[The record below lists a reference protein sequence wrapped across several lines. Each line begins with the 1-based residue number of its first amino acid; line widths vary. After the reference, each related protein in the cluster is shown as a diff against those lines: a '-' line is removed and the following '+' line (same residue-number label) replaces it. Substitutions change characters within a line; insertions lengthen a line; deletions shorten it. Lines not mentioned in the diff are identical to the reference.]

1 MRFGSLSSTFDLFFL
16 FFSRFLFAS
25 YSSLKL
31 KGDSMMRL
39 SMRSVRDVKIFHTK
53 RSGMTLIEVLI
64 ATALTMLIMLA
75 LAQGFKSLSQGVTAG
90 RSRLTGSDQLRSI
103 LSLLRSDLQGLTVS
117 TKTHPQSIQSSTGYF
132 GYYDGPLSDSTA
144 MLFNYKPG
152 ATEVEEKLSAS
163 RWSDID
169 DAMMFTAK
177 ARDGQWFYGRV
188 PLALMK
194 IHAANRGTGLP
205 LTLSFDDWL
214 TDVTIAS
221 EYAEIAWF
229 MRPLNEVG
237 MLNGPE
243 AQVTNNAP
251 YNAYSREKLITLETP
266 VNDVAPVVDLDGDA
280 IPDPDGMPD
289 RVALCRRVLLI
300 RPDLMISRADVDG
313 SSDPQLYATPMPVDS
328 DINSFRYQMRFAYQR
343 SDLSVRKDWIG
354 NRFVLK
360 TNSLSDLQRPEN
372 RFAHFCIPFPDDD
385 TTKFPT
391 KNNLG
396 LVSSLPI
403 LALTSEV
410 VPPPDL
416 PPGAPTKK
424 TNYLP
429 MTNLAYGNIQPSSD
443 RGFVPAAFCR
453 TNLVKTGS
461 STYASSYTMEEV
473 VASNVVGFDLRGYDT
488 SAVQFYTPGV
498 DGVWGN
504 NGNIRDAG
512 APGSDDLI
520 VAPSDPGYA
529 FVLEN
534 GPVVLASS
542 GSFVDLAW
550 GIKVLNQLKN
560 STKST
565 YTLNVDGSN
574 ISIWGSALSGLQP
587 GTKNLV
593 DSLSKSGKFNTV
605 LGVFQPMFDTFTD
618 YYEADGKSQ
627 YLLKLDP
634 NDPLKQPIAWFSTDG
649 MVPYGLQ
656 ASNAIDRS
664 KLELWPD
671 RGIDGID
678 NNANNVID
686 EDAERDTSP
695 PFRYALPA
703 IQIKIRV
710 QDIPAGTLQELSLVH
725 NLQGS

>member
-1 MRFGSLSSTFDLFFL
+1 
-16 FFSRFLFAS
+16 
-25 YSSLKL
+25 
-31 KGDSMMRL
+31 
-39 SMRSVRDVKIFHTK
+39 MRSVRDVKIFHTK

-205 LTLSFDDWL
+205 LTLTFDDWL

-243 AQVTNNAP
+243 AQVTNTQ
-251 YNAYSREKLITLETP
+251 YSYTPVSTP
-266 VNDVAPVVDLDGDA
+266 VNDVAPVVDLNGDA

-313 SSDPQLYATPMPVDS
+313 SSDPQLYATPMPVDTG

-343 SDLSVRKDWIG
+343 SDLSVHKEWIG

-372 RFAHFCIPFPDDD
+372 RFAHFCIPYDD
-385 TTKFPT
+385 TI
-391 KNNLG
+391 NNLG

-403 LALTSEV
+403 LALTSEA
-410 VPPPDL
+410 DSN
-416 PPGAPTKK
+416 G
-424 TNYLP
+424 NYLT
-429 MTNLAYGNIQPSSD
+429 MTNLAYGNFQPSND

-453 TNLVKTGS
+453 TNLVKSGTDTYTS
-461 STYASSYTMEEV
+461 SHTMEEV

-488 SAVQFYTPGV
+488 SAVQLYTPGV
-498 DGVWGN
+498 DGNWGVPTTN
-504 NGNIRDAG
+504 KPGD
-512 APGSDDLI
+512 PGSDDLI
-520 VAPSDPGYA
+520 VGSNDPGYA
-529 FVLEN
+529 YELEKASVDPAYL
-534 GPVVLASS
+534 PVQANS
-542 GSFVDLAW
+542 GNFVDLSW
-550 GIKVLNQLKN
+550 GPRVLRQLKN
-560 STKST
+560 SAQNTH
-565 YTLNVDGSN
+565 TLTINGKTL
-574 ISIWGSALSGLQP
+574 SIWSSSLSGLEP
-587 GTKNLV
+587 ASKLPIASLV
-593 DSLSKSGKFNTV
+593 RSGRFNDV
-605 LGVFQPMFDTFTD
+605 LGIYQPTFDTFTD
-618 YYEADGKSQ
+618 HYEADGKSQ
-627 YLLKLDP
+627 YLLEP
-634 NDPLKQPIAWFSTDG
+634 TRNAWFSTDG

-656 ASNAIDRS
+656 ASNAIDPS
-664 KLELWPD
+664 KLELRPD

-695 PFRYALPA
+695 PYRYAMPA

>member
-1 MRFGSLSSTFDLFFL
+1 
-16 FFSRFLFAS
+16 
-25 YSSLKL
+25 
-31 KGDSMMRL
+31 
-39 SMRSVRDVKIFHTK
+39 MRSVRDVKIFHTK

-205 LTLSFDDWL
+205 LKLTFDDWL

-243 AQVTNNAP
+243 AQVTNTR
-251 YNAYSREKLITLETP
+251 YSYTPVSTP
-266 VNDVAPVVDLDGDA
+266 VNDVAPVVDLNGDA

-313 SSDPQLYATPMPVDS
+313 SSDPQLYAAPMPVDTG

-372 RFAHFCIPFPDDD
+372 RFAHFCIPDQ
-385 TTKFPT
+385 
-391 KNNLG
+391 NNLG

-403 LALTSEV
+403 LALTSAANSN
-410 VPPPDL
+410 
-416 PPGAPTKK
+416 G
-424 TNYLP
+424 NYFT
-429 MTNLAYGNIQPSSD
+429 MTNLVINNSSIKVLPPPNTGNAGADEAILRRDLP
-443 RGFVPAAFCR
+443 GFIPAAFCR

-473 VASNVVGFDLRGYDT
+473 VASNIVGFDLRGYDT

-498 DGVWGN
+498 DGVWGS
-504 NGNIRDAG
+504 NGNVRDAG

-534 GPVVLASS
+534 GPVVLANS
-542 GSFVDLAW
+542 GTFVDLAW

-560 STKST
+560 STQST
-565 YTLNVDGSN
+565 YTLNIDGSN

-587 GTKNLV
+587 GTNNLV
-593 DSLSKSGKFNTV
+593 DSLARSGKFNAK
-605 LGVFQPMFDTFTD
+605 LRVFQPMYDTFTD
-618 YYEADGKSQ
+618 YYESDGNLQAGGLSV
-627 YLLKLDP
+627 
-634 NDPLKQPIAWFSTDG
+634 NG
-649 MVPYGLQ
+649 MVPYGLN
-656 ASNAIDRS
+656 ASSGNPF
-664 KLELWPD
+664 PD
-671 RGIDGID
+671 GGIDGID

-695 PFRYALPA
+695 PYRYAMPA

>member
-1 MRFGSLSSTFDLFFL
+1 
-16 FFSRFLFAS
+16 
-25 YSSLKL
+25 
-31 KGDSMMRL
+31 
-39 SMRSVRDVKIFHTK
+39 MRSVRDVKVFLTK
-53 RSGMTLIEVLI
+53 RYGMTLIEVLI

-103 LSLLRSDLQGLTVS
+103 ISLLRSDLQGLTVS

-144 MLFNYKPG
+144 MLFNYKTS
-152 ATEVEEKLSAS
+152 ATEIEEKLSAS

-169 DAMMFTAK
+169 DAMMFTSK

-194 IHAANRGTGLP
+194 IHAANRGNVAP
-205 LTLSFDDWL
+205 TLSFDDWL

-243 AQVTNNAP
+243 AQVTGNNGSYPYAP
-251 YNAYSREKLITLETP
+251 VSTP
-266 VNDVAPVVDLDGDA
+266 VNDVAPVVDLNGDA
-280 IPDPDGMPD
+280 VPDPDGMPD

-313 SSDPQLYATPMPVDS
+313 SSDPQLYAAPMPVDTG

-343 SDLSVRKDWIG
+343 SDLSVHKDWIG

-372 RFAHFCIPFPDDD
+372 RFAHFCIPYND
-385 TTKFPT
+385 
-391 KNNLG
+391 NSNSLG

-403 LALTSEV
+403 LALTSEA
-410 VPPPDL
+410 DSN
-416 PPGAPTKK
+416 G
-424 TNYLP
+424 NYLT
-429 MTNLAYGNIQPSSD
+429 MANLAYGSFFQPSSD

-453 TNLVKTGS
+453 TNLVKSDTNKYTTS
-461 STYASSYTMEEV
+461 HTMEEV

-488 SAVQFYTPGV
+488 SAVQLYTPGV
-498 DGVWGN
+498 DGVWGV
-504 NGNIRDAG
+504 NGTNTAG
-512 APGSDDLI
+512 DPGSDDLI
-520 VAPSDPGYA
+520 VGPSDPGYA
-529 FVLEN
+529 YELEKASDDPN
-534 GPVVLASS
+534 YLPVQANA
-542 GSFVDLAW
+542 GTFVDLSW
-550 GIKVLNQLKN
+550 GVRVLRQLKN
-560 STKST
+560 STQST
-565 YTLNVDGSN
+565 YNLTIDGKTL
-574 ISIWGSALSGLQP
+574 SIWGSSLSGLEP
-587 GTKNLV
+587 GTKLPIE
-593 DSLSKSGKFNTV
+593 SLILSGRFNNV
-605 LGVFQPMFDTFTD
+605 LGIYQPIYETFTD
-618 YYEADGKSQ
+618 HYESDGKSQ
-627 YLLKLDP
+627 YRLDP
-634 NDPLKQPIAWFSTDG
+634 TRYAWFSTDG
-649 MVPYGLQ
+649 MVPYGLS
-656 ASNAIDRS
+656 ASNAIDQRNL
-664 KLELWPD
+664 KLRPD

-678 NNANNVID
+678 NNANLVID

-695 PFRYALPA
+695 PYRYAMPA

>member
-1 MRFGSLSSTFDLFFL
+1 
-16 FFSRFLFAS
+16 
-25 YSSLKL
+25 
-31 KGDSMMRL
+31 
-39 SMRSVRDVKIFHTK
+39 MRSVRDVKIFHTK

-194 IHAANRGTGLP
+194 IHAANRINRTP
-205 LTLSFDDWL
+205 TLSFDDWL

-243 AQVTNNAP
+243 VQVTNNDP
-251 YNAYSREKLITLETP
+251 YNPYSSAKLITLETP
-266 VNDVAPVVDLDGDA
+266 VNDVAPVVDLNGDA

-313 SSDPQLYATPMPVDS
+313 SSDPQLYATPMPVDTG

-372 RFAHFCIPFPDDD
+372 RFAHFCIPTQD
-385 TTKFPT
+385 T
-391 KNNLG
+391 NLG

-403 LALTSEV
+403 LALTSEA
-410 VPPPDL
+410 DAN
-416 PPGAPTKK
+416 G
-424 TNYLP
+424 NYLT
-429 MTNLAYGNIQPSSD
+429 MTNLAYGNFQPSSD

-453 TNLVKTGS
+453 TNLVKSGTDTYTS
-461 STYASSYTMEEV
+461 SHTMEEV

-488 SAVQFYTPGV
+488 SAVQLYTPGV
-498 DGVWGN
+498 DGVWGVPTTN
-504 NGNIRDAG
+504 KPGD
-512 APGSDDLI
+512 PGSDDLI
-520 VAPSDPGYA
+520 VGPSDPGYA
-529 FVLEN
+529 FVMKN
-534 GPVVLASS
+534 GPIVQANA
-542 GSFVDLAW
+542 GTFVDLSW
-550 GIKVLNQLKN
+550 GFRVLNQLRD
-560 STKST
+560 STQARHGLT
-565 YTLNVDGSN
+565 VGTNN
-574 ISIWGSALSGLQP
+574 PTIWGSSLSGFEPLSSNGVP
-587 GTKNLV
+587 SIV
-593 DSLSKSGKFNTV
+593 DSLNRSGRFSAN
-605 LGVFQPMFDTFTD
+605 LAIHQPYFDSFTD
-618 YYEADGKSQ
+618 YYESDGNLQS
-627 YLLKLDP
+627 LGLSA
-634 NDPLKQPIAWFSTDG
+634 NG
-649 MVPYGLQ
+649 MIPYGLNGST
-656 ASNAIDRS
+656 SNPN
-664 KLELWPD
+664 PD

-695 PFRYALPA
+695 PYRYAMPA

>member
-1 MRFGSLSSTFDLFFL
+1 
-16 FFSRFLFAS
+16 
-25 YSSLKL
+25 
-31 KGDSMMRL
+31 MMRL
-39 SMRSVRDVKIFHTK
+39 SIRSVRDVKVFLTK

-103 LSLLRSDLQGLTVS
+103 ISLLRSDLQGLTVS

-144 MLFNYKPG
+144 MLFNYKTG
-152 ATEVEEKLSAS
+152 ATEIEEKLSAS

-169 DAMMFTAK
+169 DAMMFTSK

-194 IHAANRGTGLP
+194 IHAANRGNVAP
-205 LTLSFDDWL
+205 TLSFDDWL

-243 AQVTNNAP
+243 AQITGNNSLYPYAP
-251 YNAYSREKLITLETP
+251 VSTP
-266 VNDVAPVVDLDGDA
+266 VNDVAPVVDLNGDA
-280 IPDPDGMPD
+280 VPDPDGMPD

-313 SSDPQLYATPMPVDS
+313 SSDPQLYAAPMPVDTG

-343 SDLSVRKDWIG
+343 SDLSVHKDWIG

-372 RFAHFCIPFPDDD
+372 RFAHFCIPTRDA
-385 TTKFPT
+385 
-391 KNNLG
+391 NLG

-403 LALTSEV
+403 LALTSEA
-410 VPPPDL
+410 DSN
-416 PPGAPTKK
+416 G
-424 TNYLP
+424 NYLT
-429 MTNLAYGNIQPSSD
+429 MANLAYGNFQPSSD

-453 TNLVKTGS
+453 TNLVKSDTNKYTS
-461 STYASSYTMEEV
+461 SHTMEEV

-488 SAVQFYTPGV
+488 SAVQLYTPGV
-498 DGVWGN
+498 DGNWGN
-504 NGNIRDAG
+504 QGASGNVTDAG
-512 APGSDDLI
+512 EPGSDDLI
-520 VAPSDPGYA
+520 VGPSDPGYA
-529 FVLEN
+529 FVLKN
-534 GPVVLASS
+534 GPIVQANS
-542 GSFVDLAW
+542 GTFVDLSW
-550 GIKVLNQLKN
+550 GFRVLNQLRD
-560 STKST
+560 STQSRHGLT
-565 YTLNVDGSN
+565 VGTNN
-574 ISIWGSALSGLQP
+574 PTIWGSSLSGFEPLSSN
-587 GTKNLV
+587 GVAAIV
-593 DSLSKSGKFNTV
+593 DSLNRSGRFNAN
-605 LGVFQPMFDTFTD
+605 LAIHQPYFDSFTD
-618 YYEADGKSQ
+618 YYESDGNLQS
-627 YLLKLDP
+627 LGLSA
-634 NDPLKQPIAWFSTDG
+634 NG
-649 MVPYGLQ
+649 MIPYGLNGST
-656 ASNAIDRS
+656 SNPN
-664 KLELWPD
+664 PD

-678 NNANNVID
+678 NNANLVID

-695 PFRYALPA
+695 PYRYAMPA